1 MLKNIAKSNVQQRSF
16 KVYKKFY
23 ASEGDYPVIKLYDK
37 SSALHA
43 QSGSFDAN
51 TFERTI
57 SGSIIDSYH
66 KHPMY
71 KSIRHKYFI
80 QNDLVKMFGPI
91 SNLYDFSNE
100 RRLEETIYVIDI
112 DQIKYGEGIKPS
124 SISLTSPQIASG
136 SEVTDDGKGVLR
148 ARTTEYQWTRM
159 DMNQFQNNFSKGVD
173 IVFVDNNTQPIT
185 IRAQQ
190 PYGIDFN
197 NPLVKLTWEGDTD
210 DRTIQ
215 RMDAFT
221 DTLQTGSQGQIT
233 IAEGLN
239 FLGSGLENVQIGN
252 VFYADGLIVFTTL
265 AEQEED
271 VTDYDLEY
279 RSTKTIHELEV
290 LCQAGDCEF
299 NYSQNPSAIDV
310 TVSGSYTFRPT
321 PTGPKRFGRR
331 RNWDSEPIRIKEITT
346 IDRTA
351 EYYGSVTSSETG
363 DYVTGSWD
371 DYYNYSLT
379 DPTGSYLTTFVS
391 TIGLYDDNNNMVAV
405 AKLPQPIKKYPDMAV
420 NFIVRMDL

>member
-16 KVYKKFY
+16 PVYKKFY
-23 ASEGDYPVIKLYDK
+23 ASEADYPVMKIYDK
-37 SSALHA
+37 TSALH
-43 QSGSFDAN
+43 SGSGAFDASS
-51 TFERTI
+51 FERTV

-71 KSIRHKYFI
+71 KSIRQKYFI
-80 QNDLVKMFGPI
+80 ENDLVKMFGPI

-112 DQIKYGEGIKPS
+112 DQIRYGEGIKPS
-124 SISLTSPQIASG
+124 SISLTSPQVASG

-148 ARTTEYQWTRM
+148 AKTTEYQWTRM
-159 DMNQFQNNFSKGVD
+159 DMNQFQNDFSRGVD
-173 IVFVDNNTQPIT
+173 IVFVDNDTQPIT
-185 IRAQQ
+185 VRAQQ

-221 DTLQTGSQGQIT
+221 DTFQTGSQGQIT

-239 FLGSGLENVQIGN
+239 FLGSGLENVQVGN

-265 AEQEED
+265 AEQEQD
-271 VTDYDLEY
+271 VTDYDLEF

-299 NYSQNPSAIDV
+299 NYSQNPSAI
-310 TVSGSYTFRPT
+310 TTTLSGSYNFTESEIREGSRLFRNART
-321 PTGPKRFGRR
+321 R
-331 RNWDSEPIRIKEITT
+331 SIREVTT
-346 IDRTA
+346 IDRLN
-351 EYYGSVTSSETG
+351 EFHGSVTSSVTNEFA
-363 DYVTGSWD
+363 TGSWD
-371 DYYNYSLT
+371 DYYNYTLT

-405 AKLPQPIKKYPDMAV
+405 AKLPKPIKKYPDMAV

>member
-16 KVYKKFY
+16 PVYKKFY
-23 ASEGDYPVIKLYDK
+23 ASEADYPVMKIYDK
-37 SSALHA
+37 TSALH
-43 QSGSFDAN
+43 SGSGAFDASS
-51 TFERTI
+51 FERTV

-71 KSIRHKYFI
+71 KSIRQKYFI
-80 QNDLVKMFGPI
+80 ENDLVKMFGPI

-112 DQIKYGEGIKPS
+112 DQIRYGEGIKPS
-124 SISLTSPQIASG
+124 SISLTSPQVASG

-148 ARTTEYQWTRM
+148 AKTTEYQWTRM
-159 DMNQFQNNFSKGVD
+159 DMNQFQNDFSRGVD
-173 IVFVDNNTQPIT
+173 IVFVDNDTQPIT

-215 RMDAFT
+215 RMDAYT
-221 DTLQTGSQGQIT
+221 DTFQTGSQGQIT

-239 FLGSGLENVQIGN
+239 FLGSGLENVQVGN

-265 AEQEED
+265 AEQEQD
-271 VTDYDLEY
+271 VTDYDLEF

-299 NYSQNPSAIDV
+299 NYSQNPSAI
-310 TVSGSYTFRPT
+310 TTTLSGSYNFTESEIRVGSRLFRNARTRP
-321 PTGPKRFGRR
+321 
-331 RNWDSEPIRIKEITT
+331 IKEVTT
-346 IDRTA
+346 IDRLN
-351 EYYGSVTSSETG
+351 EFHGSVTSSVTNEFA
-363 DYVTGSWD
+363 TGSWD
-371 DYYNYSLT
+371 DYYNYTLT

-405 AKLPQPIKKYPDMAV
+405 AKLPKPIKKYPDMAV

>member
-16 KVYKKFY
+16 PVYKKFY
-23 ASEGDYPVIKLYDK
+23 ASEADYPVMKIYDK
-37 SSALHA
+37 TSALH
-43 QSGSFDAN
+43 SGSGAFDAD

-71 KSIRHKYFI
+71 KSIRQKYFI
-80 QNDLVKMFGPI
+80 ENDLVKMFGPI

-112 DQIKYGEGIKPS
+112 DQIKYGEGIKPTS
-124 SISLTSPQIASG
+124 VKLTSPTIASG
-136 SEVTDDGKGVLR
+136 SEVTDDGKGSLR
-148 ARTTEYQWTRM
+148 AKTTEYQWTRM
-159 DMNQFQNNFSKGVD
+159 DMNQFQNDFTKGVD

-215 RMDAFT
+215 RMDAYT
-221 DTLQTGSQGQIT
+221 DTFQTGSQGQIT

-239 FLGSGLENVQIGN
+239 FLGSGLENVQVGN

-265 AEQEED
+265 AEQEQD
-271 VTDYDLEY
+271 VTEYDLEY
-279 RSTKTIHELEV
+279 RSTKTVHELEV

-299 NYSQNPSAIDV
+299 NYSQNPSAI
-310 TVSGSYTFRPT
+310 TTTLSGSYNFTESEIREGSRLVRNARTRP
-321 PTGPKRFGRR
+321 
-331 RNWDSEPIRIKEITT
+331 IKEITT
-346 IDRTA
+346 IDRLN
-351 EYYGSVTSSETG
+351 EFYGSVTSSVTNE
-363 DYVTGSWD
+363 YATGSWD
-371 DYYNYSLT
+371 DYYTYSLT

-391 TIGLYDDNNNMVAV
+391 TIGLYDDNNNLVAV
-405 AKLPQPIKKYPDMAV
+405 AKLPKPIKKYPDMAV

>member
-16 KVYKKFY
+16 PVYKKFY
-23 ASEGDYPVIKLYDK
+23 ASEADYPVMKIYDK
-37 SSALHA
+37 TSALH
-43 QSGSFDAN
+43 SGSGAFDAD

-57 SGSIIDSYH
+57 SGSIYDSYH

-71 KSIRHKYFI
+71 KSIRQKYFI
-80 QNDLVKMFGPI
+80 ENDLVKMFGPI

-112 DQIKYGEGIKPS
+112 DQIRYGEGIKPS
-124 SISLTSPQIASG
+124 SISLTSPQVASG

-148 ARTTEYQWTRM
+148 AKTTEYQWTRM
-159 DMNQFQNNFSKGVD
+159 DMNQFQNDFSKGVD

-215 RMDAFT
+215 RMDAYT
-221 DTLQTGSQGQIT
+221 DKFQTGSQGQIT

-239 FLGSGLENVQIGN
+239 FLGSGLENVQVGN

-265 AEQEED
+265 AEQEQD
-271 VTDYDLEY
+271 VTDYDLEF

-299 NYSQNPSAIDV
+299 NYSQNPSAI
-310 TVSGSYTFRPT
+310 TTTLSGSYNFTESEIREGSRLVRNARTRP
-321 PTGPKRFGRR
+321 
-331 RNWDSEPIRIKEITT
+331 IKEITT
-346 IDRTA
+346 IDRLN
-351 EYYGSVTSSETG
+351 EFYGSVTSSETG
-363 DYVTGSWD
+363 EYATGSWD
-371 DYYNYSLT
+371 DYYTYSLT

-405 AKLPQPIKKYPDMAV
+405 AKLPKPIKKYPDMAV

>member
-23 ASEGDYPVIKLYDK
+23 ASESDYPVLKIYDK
-37 SSALHA
+37 DSALHTG
-43 QSGSFDAN
+43 SGAFDAS
-51 TFERTI
+51 TFEKTI
-57 SGSIIDSYH
+57 SGSIINSYH

-71 KSIRHKYFI
+71 KSIRQKYFI
-80 QNDLVKMFGPI
+80 ENDLVKMFGPI

-112 DQIKYGEGIKPS
+112 DQIKYGEGIKPTS
-124 SISLTSPQIASG
+124 VKLTSPTIASG
-136 SEVTDDGKGVLR
+136 SEVTDDGKGSLR
-148 ARTTEYQWTRM
+148 AKTTEYQWTRM
-159 DMNQFQNNFSKGVD
+159 DMNQFQNDFSKGVD

-190 PYGIDFN
+190 PYGIDFQ

-215 RMDAFT
+215 RMDAYT
-221 DTLQTGSQGQIT
+221 DTYQTGSQGQIT

-239 FLGSGLENVQIGN
+239 FLGSGLENVQVGN
-252 VFYADGLIVFTTL
+252 VFYADGLIIFTTL
-265 AEQEED
+265 AEQEQD
-271 VTDYDLEY
+271 VTEYDLEY
-279 RSTKTIHELEV
+279 RSTKTVHELEV

-299 NYSQNPSAIDV
+299 NYSQNPSAI
-310 TVSGSYTFRPT
+310 TTTLSGSYNFTESEIREGSRLVRNARTRP
-321 PTGPKRFGRR
+321 
-331 RNWDSEPIRIKEITT
+331 IKEITT
-346 IDRTA
+346 IDRLN
-351 EYYGSVTSSETG
+351 EFYGSVTSSETG
-363 DYVTGSWD
+363 EYATGSWD
-371 DYYNYSLT
+371 DYYTYSLT

-391 TIGLYDDNNNMVAV
+391 TIGLYDDNNNLVAV
-405 AKLPQPIKKYPDMAV
+405 AKLPKPIKKYPDMAV

>member
-16 KVYKKFY
+16 PVYKKFY
-23 ASEGDYPVIKLYDK
+23 ASEADYPVMKIYDK
-37 SSALHA
+37 TSALH
-43 QSGSFDAN
+43 SGSGAFDASS
-51 TFERTI
+51 FERTV

-71 KSIRHKYFI
+71 KSIRQKYFI
-80 QNDLVKMFGPI
+80 ENDLVKMFGPI

-112 DQIKYGEGIKPS
+112 DQIRYGEGIKPS
-124 SISLTSPQIASG
+124 SISLTSPQVASG

-148 ARTTEYQWTRM
+148 AKTTEYQWTRM
-159 DMNQFQNNFSKGVD
+159 DMNQFQNDFSRGVD
-173 IVFVDNNTQPIT
+173 IVFVDNDTKPIT
-185 IRAQQ
+185 VRAQQ

-215 RMDAFT
+215 RMDAYT
-221 DTLQTGSQGQIT
+221 DTFQTGSQGQIT

-239 FLGSGLENVQIGN
+239 FLGSGLENVQVGN

-265 AEQEED
+265 AEQEQD
-271 VTDYDLEY
+271 VTDYDLEF

-299 NYSQNPSAIDV
+299 NYSQNPSAI
-310 TVSGSYTFRPT
+310 TTTLSGSYNFTE
-321 PTGPKRFGRR
+321 
-331 RNWDSEPIRIKEITT
+331 SEIREGSRLVRSSTTRPIREVIT
-346 IDRTA
+346 IDRLNQFH
-351 EYYGSVTSSETG
+351 GSVTSSVTNEFA
-363 DYVTGSWD
+363 TGSWD
-371 DYYNYSLT
+371 DYYNYTLT

-405 AKLPQPIKKYPDMAV
+405 AKLPKPIKKYPDMAV

>member
-23 ASEGDYPVIKLYDK
+23 ASEADYPVMKIYDK
-37 SSALHA
+37 TSALH
-43 QSGSFDAN
+43 SGSGAFDASS
-51 TFERTI
+51 FERTV

-71 KSIRHKYFI
+71 KSIRQKYFI
-80 QNDLVKMFGPI
+80 ENDLVKMFGPI

-112 DQIKYGEGIKPS
+112 DQIRYGEGIKPS
-124 SISLTSPQIASG
+124 SISLTSPQVASG

-148 ARTTEYQWTRM
+148 AKTTEYQWTRM
-159 DMNQFQNNFSKGVD
+159 DMNQFQNDFSRGVD
-173 IVFVDNNTQPIT
+173 IVFVDNDTQPIT

-221 DTLQTGSQGQIT
+221 DTFQTGSQGQIT

-239 FLGSGLENVQIGN
+239 FLGSGLENVQVGN

-271 VTDYDLEY
+271 VTDYDLEF

-299 NYSQNPSAIDV
+299 NYSQNPSAI
-310 TVSGSYTFRPT
+310 TTTLSGSYNFTESEIREGSRLFRNART
-321 PTGPKRFGRR
+321 R
-331 RNWDSEPIRIKEITT
+331 SIREVTT
-346 IDRTA
+346 IDRLN
-351 EYYGSVTSSETG
+351 EFHGSVTSSVTNEFA
-363 DYVTGSWD
+363 TGSWD
-371 DYYNYSLT
+371 DYYNYTLT

-391 TIGLYDDNNNMVAV
+391 TIGLYDDNNNLVAV
-405 AKLPQPIKKYPDMAV
+405 AKLPKPIKKYPDMAV

>member
-16 KVYKKFY
+16 PVYKKFY
-23 ASEGDYPVIKLYDK
+23 ASEADYPVMKIYDK
-37 SSALHA
+37 TSALH
-43 QSGSFDAN
+43 SGSGAFDASS
-51 TFERTI
+51 FERTV

-71 KSIRHKYFI
+71 KSIRQKYFI
-80 QNDLVKMFGPI
+80 ENDLVKMFGPI

-112 DQIKYGEGIKPS
+112 DQIRYGEGIKPS
-124 SISLTSPQIASG
+124 SISLTSPQVASG

-148 ARTTEYQWTRM
+148 AKTTEYQWTRM
-159 DMNQFQNNFSKGVD
+159 DMNQFQNDFSRGVD
-173 IVFVDNNTQPIT
+173 IVFVDNDTQPIT

-215 RMDAFT
+215 RMDAYT
-221 DTLQTGSQGQIT
+221 DTFQTGSQGQIT

-239 FLGSGLENVQIGN
+239 FLGSGLENVQVGN

-265 AEQEED
+265 AEQEQD
-271 VTDYDLEY
+271 VTDYDLEF

-299 NYSQNPSAIDV
+299 NYSQNPSAI
-310 TVSGSYTFRPT
+310 TTTLSGSYNFTESEIRE
-321 PTGPKRFGRR
+321 GSRLV
-331 RNWDSEPIRIKEITT
+331 RNTRTRPIREITT
-346 IDRTA
+346 IDRLN
-351 EYYGSVTSSETG
+351 EFHGSVTSSVTNE
-363 DYVTGSWD
+363 YATGSWD

-405 AKLPQPIKKYPDMAV
+405 AKLPKPIKKYPDMAV

>member
-16 KVYKKFY
+16 PVYKKFY
-23 ASEGDYPVIKLYDK
+23 ASEADYPVMKIYDK
-37 SSALHA
+37 TSALH
-43 QSGSFDAN
+43 SGSGAFDAD

-71 KSIRHKYFI
+71 KSIRQKYFI
-80 QNDLVKMFGPI
+80 ENDLVKMFGPI

-112 DQIKYGEGIKPS
+112 DQIKYGEGIKPTS
-124 SISLTSPQIASG
+124 VKLISPTIASG
-136 SEVTDDGKGVLR
+136 SEVTDDGKGSLR
-148 ARTTEYQWTRM
+148 AKTTEYQWTRM
-159 DMNQFQNNFSKGVD
+159 DMNQFQNDFTKGVD

-185 IRAQQ
+185 VRAQQ

-215 RMDAFT
+215 RMDAYT
-221 DTLQTGSQGQIT
+221 DTFQTGSQGQIT

-239 FLGSGLENVQIGN
+239 FLGSGLENVQVGN

-265 AEQEED
+265 AEQEQD
-271 VTDYDLEY
+271 VTEYDLEY
-279 RSTKTIHELEV
+279 RSTKTVHELEV

-299 NYSQNPSAIDV
+299 NYSQNPSAI
-310 TVSGSYTFRPT
+310 TTTLSGSYNFTESEIREGSRLVRNARTRP
-321 PTGPKRFGRR
+321 
-331 RNWDSEPIRIKEITT
+331 IKEITT
-346 IDRTA
+346 IDRLN
-351 EYYGSVTSSETG
+351 EFYGSVTSSVTNE
-363 DYVTGSWD
+363 YATGSWD
-371 DYYNYSLT
+371 DYYTYSLT

-391 TIGLYDDNNNMVAV
+391 TIGLYDDNNNLVAV
-405 AKLPQPIKKYPDMAV
+405 AKLPKPIKKYPDMAV

>member
-239 FLGSGLENVQIGN
+239 FLGSGLENVQVGN

-299 NYSQNPSAIDV
+299 NYSQNPSAI
-310 TVSGSYTFRPT
+310 TTTLSGSYNFTESEIRE
-321 PTGPKRFGRR
+321 GSRMV
-331 RNWDSEPIRIKEITT
+331 RNARTRSIKEITT
-346 IDRTA
+346 IDRLN
-351 EYYGSVTSSETG
+351 EFHGSVTSSVTNEFA
-363 DYVTGSWD
+363 TGSWD
-371 DYYNYSLT
+371 DYYNYTLT

>member
-16 KVYKKFY
+16 PVYKKFY
-23 ASEGDYPVIKLYDK
+23 ASEADYPVMKIYDK
-37 SSALHA
+37 TSALH
-43 QSGSFDAN
+43 SGSGAFDASS
-51 TFERTI
+51 FERTV

-71 KSIRHKYFI
+71 KSIRQKYFI
-80 QNDLVKMFGPI
+80 ENDLVKMFGPI

-112 DQIKYGEGIKPS
+112 DQIRYGEGIKPS
-124 SISLTSPQIASG
+124 SISLTSPQVASG

-148 ARTTEYQWTRM
+148 AKTTEYQWTRM
-159 DMNQFQNNFSKGVD
+159 DMNQFQNDFSRGVD
-173 IVFVDNNTQPIT
+173 IVFVDNDTQPIT

-221 DTLQTGSQGQIT
+221 DTFQTGSQGQIT

-239 FLGSGLENVQIGN
+239 FLGSGLENVQVGN

-271 VTDYDLEY
+271 VTDYDLEF

-299 NYSQNPSAIDV
+299 NYSQNPSAI
-310 TVSGSYTFRPT
+310 TTTLSGSYNFTESEIREGSRLVRSAKTRP
-321 PTGPKRFGRR
+321 
-331 RNWDSEPIRIKEITT
+331 IKEVTT
-346 IDRTA
+346 IDRTS
-351 EYYGSVTSSETG
+351 EYYGSITSSVTNEFS
-363 DYVTGSWD
+363 TGSWD
-371 DYYNYSLT
+371 DYYNYALT

-391 TIGLYDDNNNMVAV
+391 TIGLYDNQNNLVAV
-405 AKLPQPIKKYPDMAV
+405 AKLPKPIKKYPDMNV
-420 NFIVRMDL
+420 NFIVRIDL

>member
-16 KVYKKFY
+16 PVYKKFY
-23 ASEGDYPVIKLYDK
+23 ASEADYPVMKIYDK
-37 SSALHA
+37 TSALH
-43 QSGSFDAN
+43 SGSGAFDAD

-71 KSIRHKYFI
+71 KSIRQKYFI
-80 QNDLVKMFGPI
+80 ENDLVKMFGPI

-112 DQIKYGEGIKPS
+112 DQIKYGEGIKPTS
-124 SISLTSPQIASG
+124 VKLTSPTIASG
-136 SEVTDDGKGVLR
+136 SEVTDDGKGSLR
-148 ARTTEYQWTRM
+148 AKTTEYQWTRM
-159 DMNQFQNNFSKGVD
+159 DMNQFQNDFTKGVD

-185 IRAQQ
+185 VRARQ

-215 RMDAFT
+215 RMDAYT
-221 DTLQTGSQGQIT
+221 DTFQTGSQGQIT

-239 FLGSGLENVQIGN
+239 FLGSGLENVQVGN

-265 AEQEED
+265 AEQEQD
-271 VTDYDLEY
+271 VTEYDLEY
-279 RSTKTIHELEV
+279 RSTKTVHELEV

-299 NYSQNPSAIDV
+299 NYSQNPSAI
-310 TVSGSYTFRPT
+310 TTTLSGSYNFTESEIREGSRLVRNARTRP
-321 PTGPKRFGRR
+321 
-331 RNWDSEPIRIKEITT
+331 IKEITT
-346 IDRTA
+346 IDRLN
-351 EYYGSVTSSETG
+351 EFYGSVTSSVTNE
-363 DYVTGSWD
+363 YATGSWD
-371 DYYNYSLT
+371 DYYTYSLT

-391 TIGLYDDNNNMVAV
+391 TIGLYDDNNNLVAV
-405 AKLPQPIKKYPDMAV
+405 AKLPKPIKKYPDMAV

>member
-221 DTLQTGSQGQIT
+221 DTLQTGSQVQIT

-252 VFYADGLIVFTTL
+252 VFYADGLILFTTL

-299 NYSQNPSAIDV
+299 NYSQNPSAISL
-310 TVSGSYTFRPT
+310 TVSGSYDFTE
-321 PTGPKRFGRR
+321 
-331 RNWDSEPIRIKEITT
+331 SEIRVGSRLQRAARTRKIKEVTT
-346 IDRTA
+346 IDRVS
-351 EYYGSVTSSETG
+351 EYYGSITSSESN
-363 DYVTGSWD
+363 DYVTGSWE
-371 DYYNYSLT
+371 DYYSKSLT

-391 TIGLYDDNNNMVAV
+391 TIGLYDDNNNLVAV
-405 AKLPQPIKKYPDMAV
+405 AKLPKPIKKYPDMAV

>member
-16 KVYKKFY
+16 PVYKKFY
-23 ASEGDYPVIKLYDK
+23 ASEADYPVMKIYDK
-37 SSALHA
+37 TSALH
-43 QSGSFDAN
+43 SGSGAFDASS
-51 TFERTI
+51 FERTV

-71 KSIRHKYFI
+71 KSIRQKYFI
-80 QNDLVKMFGPI
+80 ENDLVKMFGPI

-112 DQIKYGEGIKPS
+112 DQIRYGEGIKPS
-124 SISLTSPQIASG
+124 SISLTSPQVASG

-148 ARTTEYQWTRM
+148 AKTTEYQWTRM
-159 DMNQFQNNFSKGVD
+159 DMNQFQNDFSRGVD
-173 IVFVDNNTQPIT
+173 IVFVDNDTQPIT
-185 IRAQQ
+185 VRAQQ

-221 DTLQTGSQGQIT
+221 DTFQTGSQGQIT

-239 FLGSGLENVQIGN
+239 FLGSGLENVQVGN

-271 VTDYDLEY
+271 VTDYDLEF

-299 NYSQNPSAIDV
+299 NYSQNPSAI
-310 TVSGSYTFRPT
+310 TTTLSGSYNFTESEIRVGSRLFRNART
-321 PTGPKRFGRR
+321 R
-331 RNWDSEPIRIKEITT
+331 PIREVTT
-346 IDRTA
+346 IDRLN
-351 EYYGSVTSSETG
+351 EFHGSVTSSVTNEFA
-363 DYVTGSWD
+363 TGSWD
-371 DYYNYSLT
+371 DYYNYTLT

-405 AKLPQPIKKYPDMAV
+405 AKLPKPIKKYPDMAV

>member
-16 KVYKKFY
+16 PVYKKFY
-23 ASEGDYPVIKLYDK
+23 ASEADYPVMKIYDK
-37 SSALHA
+37 TSALH
-43 QSGSFDAN
+43 SGSGAFDASS
-51 TFERTI
+51 FERTV

-71 KSIRHKYFI
+71 KSIRQKYFI
-80 QNDLVKMFGPI
+80 ENDLVKMFGPI

-112 DQIKYGEGIKPS
+112 DQIRYGEGIKPS
-124 SISLTSPQIASG
+124 SISLTSPQVASG

-148 ARTTEYQWTRM
+148 AKTTEYQWTRM
-159 DMNQFQNNFSKGVD
+159 DMNQFQNDFSRGVD
-173 IVFVDNNTQPIT
+173 IVFVDNDTKPIT
-185 IRAQQ
+185 VRAQQ

-215 RMDAFT
+215 RMDAYT
-221 DTLQTGSQGQIT
+221 DTFQTGSQGQIT

-239 FLGSGLENVQIGN
+239 FLGSGLENVQVGN

-265 AEQEED
+265 AEQEQD
-271 VTDYDLEY
+271 VTDYDLEF

-299 NYSQNPSAIDV
+299 NYSQNPSAI
-310 TVSGSYTFRPT
+310 TTTLSGSYNFTE
-321 PTGPKRFGRR
+321 
-331 RNWDSEPIRIKEITT
+331 SEIRDGSRLVRSSTTRPIREVIT
-346 IDRTA
+346 IDRLNQFH
-351 EYYGSVTSSETG
+351 GSVTSSVTNEFA
-363 DYVTGSWD
+363 TGSWD
-371 DYYNYSLT
+371 DYYNYTLT

-405 AKLPQPIKKYPDMAV
+405 AKLPKPIKKYPDMAV

>member
-16 KVYKKFY
+16 PVYKKFY
-23 ASEGDYPVIKLYDK
+23 ASEADYPVMKIYDK
-37 SSALHA
+37 TSALH
-43 QSGSFDAN
+43 SGSGAFDAD

-71 KSIRHKYFI
+71 KSIRQKYFI
-80 QNDLVKMFGPI
+80 ENDLVKMFGPI

-112 DQIKYGEGIKPS
+112 DQIKYGEGIKPTS
-124 SISLTSPQIASG
+124 VKLTSPTIASG
-136 SEVTDDGKGVLR
+136 SEVTDDGKGSLR
-148 ARTTEYQWTRM
+148 AKTTEYQWTRM
-159 DMNQFQNNFSKGVD
+159 DMNQFQNDFTKGVD

-185 IRAQQ
+185 VRAQQ

-215 RMDAFT
+215 RMDAYT
-221 DTLQTGSQGQIT
+221 DTFQTGSQGQIT

-239 FLGSGLENVQIGN
+239 FLGSGLENVQVGN

-265 AEQEED
+265 AEQEQD
-271 VTDYDLEY
+271 VTEYDLEY
-279 RSTKTIHELEV
+279 RSTKTVHELEV

-299 NYSQNPSAIDV
+299 NYSQNPSAI
-310 TVSGSYTFRPT
+310 TTTLSGSYNFTESEIREGSRLVRNARTRP
-321 PTGPKRFGRR
+321 
-331 RNWDSEPIRIKEITT
+331 IKEITT
-346 IDRTA
+346 IDRLN
-351 EYYGSVTSSETG
+351 EFYGSVTSSETG

-371 DYYNYSLT
+371 DYYTYSLT

-391 TIGLYDDNNNMVAV
+391 TIGLYDDNNNLVAV
-405 AKLPQPIKKYPDMAV
+405 AKLPKPIKKYPDMAV

>member
-16 KVYKKFY
+16 PVYKKFY
-23 ASEGDYPVIKLYDK
+23 ASEADYPVMKIYDK
-37 SSALHA
+37 TSALH
-43 QSGSFDAN
+43 SGSGAFDASS
-51 TFERTI
+51 FERTV

-71 KSIRHKYFI
+71 KSIRQKYFI
-80 QNDLVKMFGPI
+80 ENDLVKMFGPI

-112 DQIKYGEGIKPS
+112 DQIRYGEGIKPS
-124 SISLTSPQIASG
+124 SISLTSPQVASG

-148 ARTTEYQWTRM
+148 AKTTEYQWTRM
-159 DMNQFQNNFSKGVD
+159 DMNQFQNDFSRGVD
-173 IVFVDNNTQPIT
+173 IVFVDNDTQPIT

-221 DTLQTGSQGQIT
+221 DTFQTGSQGQIT

-239 FLGSGLENVQIGN
+239 FLGSGLENVQVGN

-271 VTDYDLEY
+271 VTDYDLEF

-299 NYSQNPSAIDV
+299 NYSQNPSAI
-310 TVSGSYTFRPT
+310 TTTLSGSYNFTESEIRVGSRLFRNART
-321 PTGPKRFGRR
+321 R
-331 RNWDSEPIRIKEITT
+331 PIREVTT
-346 IDRTA
+346 IDRLN
-351 EYYGSVTSSETG
+351 EFHGSVTSSVTNEFA
-363 DYVTGSWD
+363 TGSWD
-371 DYYNYSLT
+371 DYYNYTLT

-405 AKLPQPIKKYPDMAV
+405 AKLPKPIKKYPDMAV

>member
-239 FLGSGLENVQIGN
+239 FLGSGLENVQVGN

-265 AEQEED
+265 AEQEQD
-271 VTDYDLEY
+271 VTDYDLEF
-279 RSTKTIHELEV
+279 RSTKTIHEL
-290 LCQAGDCEF
+290 
-299 NYSQNPSAIDV
+299 
-310 TVSGSYTFRPT
+310 
-321 PTGPKRFGRR
+321 
-331 RNWDSEPIRIKEITT
+331 
-346 IDRTA
+346 
-351 EYYGSVTSSETG
+351 
-363 DYVTGSWD
+363 
-371 DYYNYSLT
+371 
-379 DPTGSYLTTFVS
+379 
-391 TIGLYDDNNNMVAV
+391 
-405 AKLPQPIKKYPDMAV
+405 
-420 NFIVRMDL
+420 

>member
-23 ASEGDYPVIKLYDK
+23 ASEADYPVMKIYDK
-37 SSALHA
+37 TSALH
-43 QSGSFDAN
+43 SGSGAFDASS
-51 TFERTI
+51 FERTV
-57 SGSIIDSYH
+57 SGSIIDSYY

-71 KSIRHKYFI
+71 KSIRQKYFI
-80 QNDLVKMFGPI
+80 ENDLVKMFGPI

-112 DQIKYGEGIKPS
+112 DQIRYGEGIKPS
-124 SISLTSPQIASG
+124 SISLTSPQVASG

-148 ARTTEYQWTRM
+148 AKTTEYQWTRM
-159 DMNQFQNNFSKGVD
+159 DMNQFQNDFSRGVD
-173 IVFVDNNTQPIT
+173 IVFVDNDTQPIT

-215 RMDAFT
+215 RMDAYT
-221 DTLQTGSQGQIT
+221 DTFQTGSQGQIT

-239 FLGSGLENVQIGN
+239 FLGSGLENVQVGN

-271 VTDYDLEY
+271 VTDYDLEF

-299 NYSQNPSAIDV
+299 NYSQNPSAI
-310 TVSGSYTFRPT
+310 TTTLSGSYNFTESEIRVGSRLFRNARTRP
-321 PTGPKRFGRR
+321 
-331 RNWDSEPIRIKEITT
+331 IKEVTT
-346 IDRTA
+346 IDRLN
-351 EYYGSVTSSETG
+351 EFHGSVTSSVTNEFA
-363 DYVTGSWD
+363 TGSWD
-371 DYYNYSLT
+371 DYYNYTLT